1 MMMMMIRTHK
11 NWEKYCVGEG
21 IGGQQQGWNQ
31 QHARSGDQNIFS
43 QKILDKRKTIKRKPR
58 RCTLLKERRRNIK
71 KDIFSDHTYLRCKIS
86 KIT

>member
-1 MMMMMIRTHK
+1 MMMMMRTHK

-31 QHARSGDQNIFS
+31 QHARSGGSEYLLTKKIRLTQNN
-43 QKILDKRKTIKRKPR
+43 QKKTHVMHPSKREE
-58 RCTLLKERRRNIK
+58 KE
-71 KDIFSDHTYLRCKIS
+71 DIFFRSYIFGMQDIAS